1 MASSSESSSYG
12 FAANLR
18 RIATIYAVYCLKCKK
33 QIDHQAE
40 TLSFI
45 PDPNAK
51 QNVTKGQRGEWRVA
65 ALYNEIYRLLLLE
78 QKGSP
83 LTPDEELPDP
93 CNIDDSKLKQ
103 PAVRRIK
110 DMLSIVA
117 QAAVY
122 VFRCKDIPLDK
133 PTARLAC
140 ITDPKFPTKFKKSLA
155 QDTDK
160 LWEDAR
166 IKLLELY
173 AQNTRPAGRARV
185 YSRAERAGAAA
196 QVESRGVGN
205 DDDDNDDYQPPKTD
219 GEARAQAKRRSDVGA
234 LMAESSSAEKTP
246 KASKLDQAL
255 MGKLDSL
262 AEAIKGNTCQHNGFK
277 ALGRAMRAVAQQE
290 AVNQRK
296 GKLFDVLFKA
306 FDGDIN
312 QMVSEDGKR
321 KKALLQALYDGL

>member
-155 QDTDK
+155 QDSDK
-160 LWEDAR
+160 LWEDVR
-166 IKLLELY
+166 FLVLEH
-173 AQNTRPAGRARV
+173 A
-185 YSRAERAGAAA
+185 
-196 QVESRGVGN
+196 VESTV
-205 DDDDNDDYQPPKTD
+205 
-219 GEARAQAKRRSDVGA
+219 
-234 LMAESSSAEKTP
+234 
-246 KASKLDQAL
+246 
-255 MGKLDSL
+255 
-262 AEAIKGNTCQHNGFK
+262 
-277 ALGRAMRAVAQQE
+277 
-290 AVNQRK
+290 
-296 GKLFDVLFKA
+296 LFDVDFGLTGSDQA
-306 FDGDIN
+306 FRTVRTKHATCGSC
-312 QMVSEDGKR
+312 QS
-321 KKALLQALYDGL
+321 LLSCGACRCCRSSRE